1 MTSYYHDETDGGL
14 SGADIAGIV
23 VGVSVGLPLLVVLCW
38 GIAHCYH
45 TRCKARG
52 RKKRQEESTAESA
65 ARVQRDFPAVPPG
78 QEPTVTDDEGGIEIP
93 EMKPVLVAVV

>member
-1 MTSYYHDETDGGL
+1 MTSYYHDETAGGL

-23 VGVSVGLPLLVVLCW
+23 VGVSIGLPLLVVLCW

-45 TRCKARG
+45 TRCTARG
-52 RKKRQEESTAESA
+52 RKKHQESTAESA

-78 QEPTVTDDEGGIEIP
+78 QEPTQTDDEGGVEIP
-93 EMKPVLVAVV
+93 EIKPVKVTVV